1 MASLSNLLMPDM
13 SLKADV
19 KSPSMDKIEH
29 SAYREHVERAIK
41 AGREPLSPEEF
52 RKTQQGI

>member
-13 SLKADV
+13 SYKADI
-19 KSPSMDKIEH
+19 KSPSMNKIEH
-29 SAYREHVERAIK
+29 AAYQEHVDRAIK

-52 RKTQQGI
+52 RKTQQGV

>member
-1 MASLSNLLMPDM
+1 MLMPDM
-13 SLKADV
+13 SQATRV
-19 KSPSMDKIEH
+19 SAPSMDKEAH
-29 SAYREHVERAIK
+29 LAYQEHVSQAIK